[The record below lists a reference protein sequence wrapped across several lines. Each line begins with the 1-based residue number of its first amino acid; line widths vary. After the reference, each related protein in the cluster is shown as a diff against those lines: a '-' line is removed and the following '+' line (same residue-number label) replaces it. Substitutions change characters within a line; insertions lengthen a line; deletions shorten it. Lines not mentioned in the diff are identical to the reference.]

1 MSTKGIFLAS
11 AIALLTGFASA
22 PASAASGMLPLPA
35 AVSGLMLAGQDCNRG
50 VQPSFG
56 TAQAGLTAPA
66 LTKSSAIL
74 GGQKSRLEM
83 MAAQQ
88 GAALSPAF
96 QAPSLQLA
104 PSAGPQAG
112 LGGSAAEK
120 AVNCS
125 AFARAAVVSRN
136 FAPGLRPNP
145 PLGADD
151 FMASRR
157 LAVSNTAFDQS
168 WERVRFGGVPSNAT
182 QPLQGLT
189 GRALFAAVNAWANRH
204 IRYVED
210 RDQYG
215 RSDFWAPA
223 ANTVVTGA
231 GDCEDIAIVKMQMLA
246 ALGVDRSDLFLTVA
260 RDRVRNQDHAVLIV
274 RAGGQFW
281 MLDNAT
287 DTLLDASENHDYL
300 PIMTFS
306 GANKWL
312 HGF

>member
-11 AIALLTGFASA
+11 AIALLTGVTSA

-35 AVSGLMLAGQDCNRG
+35 AVSSLVLAGQDCNG
-50 VQPSFG
+50 GLQPSFG
-56 TAQAGLTAPA
+56 TTQAGRTAPA
-66 LTKSSAIL
+66 LTKSAAIL
-74 GGQKSRLEM
+74 GGQKSKLEM

-104 PSAGPQAG
+104 PSAAPQAG
-112 LGGSAAEK
+112 LGGSVAEK

-136 FAPGLRPNP
+136 FAPGLRPN

-168 WERVRFGGVPSNAT
+168 WERVRFGRVPNTAT
-182 QPLQGLT
+182 QPLQGLS

-274 RAGGQFW
+274 RAAGQFW

-287 DTLLDASENHDYL
+287 DALLDASENHDYL

-306 GANKWL
+306 GSNKWL

>member
-1 MSTKGIFLAS
+1 MSNKGIFLAS
-11 AIALLTGFASA
+11 AVALLSGFASV
-22 PASAASGMLPLPA
+22 PANAANGLLPLPA
-35 AVSGLMLAGQDCNRG
+35 AVSSLMLAGQDCNRS

-56 TAQAGLTAPA
+56 TAQAGGIAPA
-66 LTKSSAIL
+66 LTKSAAIL
-74 GGQKSRLEM
+74 GGQKSKLEM
-83 MAAQQ
+83 LAAQQ
-88 GAALSPAF
+88 GAALAPALP
-96 QAPSLQLA
+96 ALSLQLA
-104 PSAGPQAG
+104 PSAAPQAIP
-112 LGGSAAEK
+112 GGTLADK
-120 AVNCS
+120 AVACP
-125 AFARAAVVSRN
+125 AFARAAVASRN
-136 FAPGLRPNP
+136 FAPGLRPN

-168 WERVRFGGVPSNAT
+168 WERVRFGRVPTAIT
-182 QPLQGLT
+182 HPLQGLT
-189 GRALFAAVNAWANRH
+189 GRALFAAVNAWANH
-204 IRYVED
+204 NIRYVED

-215 RSDFWAPA
+215 RADFWAPA

-246 ALGVDRSDLFLTVA
+246 AMGIDRSDLFLTVA
-260 RDRVRNQDHAVLIV
+260 RDRVRNQDHALLIV
-274 RAGGQFW
+274 KADGKFW

-287 DTLLDASENHDYL
+287 DALLDASENHDYL

>member
-1 MSTKGIFLAS
+1 MSKQGIFLAS
-11 AIALLTGFASA
+11 AVAFLTGFTSV
-22 PASAASGMLPLPA
+22 PASAANGLLPLPA
-35 AVSGLMLAGQDCNRG
+35 AVSSLMLAGQECSRSL
-50 VQPSFG
+50 QPSFG
-56 TAQAGLTAPA
+56 TAQAGVAAPA
-66 LTKSSAIL
+66 LTKSAAIL
-74 GGQKSRLEM
+74 GGQKSKLEM

-88 GAALSPAF
+88 GAALAPAF

-104 PSAGPQAG
+104 PSAAPHAG
-112 LGGSAAEK
+112 LAGLLAGNAA
-120 AVNCS
+120 NCP
-125 AFARAAVVSRN
+125 AFARAAVASRN
-136 FAPGLRPNP
+136 FTPGLRTN

-168 WERVRFGGVPSNAT
+168 WDRVRFGRVPNT
-182 QPLQGLT
+182 VTHPLEGLS
-189 GRALFAAVNAWANRH
+189 GRDLFAAVNAWANH
-204 IRYVED
+204 NIRYVED

-246 ALGVDRSDLFLTVA
+246 AMGIDSSDLFLTVA
-260 RDRVRNQDHAVLIV
+260 RDRVRNQDHALLIV
-274 RAGGQFW
+274 KADGKFW

-287 DTLLDASENHDYL
+287 DALLDASQNHDYL

-306 GANKWL
+306 GTNKWL